1 MQSFPKPLSAKEEKE
16 CIERCRAGD
25 RQARDCLIEKNLRL
39 VAYIARKYNMGDR
52 DMDDLISIGT
62 IGLIKGIDTFDD
74 TKNIR
79 LATYAARCIDNELLM
94 MLRAQKKTAKDVY
107 LYDTIG
113 SDKEGNEIS
122 LIDVIEYEE
131 EDVVERLTLD
141 DHIGRLVQYIE
152 ETLTPREK
160 EVIYMRYGMQGYEP
174 STQKEIA
181 KQYHISRS
189 YVSRIEKRALQKL
202 RERYEQDG

>member
-16 CIERCRAGD
+16 CIAKCRAGD
-25 RQARDCLIEKNLRL
+25 RSARNCLIEKNLRL
-39 VAYIARKYNMGDR
+39 VAYIARKYNMGDK

-94 MLRAQKKTAKDVY
+94 MLRSEKKTAKDVY
-107 LYDTIG
+107 LYDSIG

-122 LIDVIEYEE
+122 LIDVIEHID
-131 EDVVERLTLD
+131 EDVVERVTREED
-141 DHIGRLVQYIE
+141 ISRLEGYVGQA
-152 ETLTPREK
+152 LSQREQ
-160 EVIYMRYGMQGYEP
+160 EIIRMRYGLNGGEEK
-174 STQKEIA
+174 TQREIA
-181 KQYHISRS
+181 LMYGISRS
-189 YVSRIEKRALQKL
+189 YVSRIEKKALEKL
-202 RERYEQDG
+202 RKCYDKQE